1 MQRSYLLGPF
11 NSNGNESS
19 AAVLDKRDGLV
30 LSLLF
35 LLFATS
41 DPFILFPN
49 GTDFVVV
56 PEESCPD
63 IALCLQGNTVAS
75 FRLSWKE

>member
-1 MQRSYLLGPF
+1 MRYEMRRSYLLGPF

-19 AAVLDKRDGLV
+19 AAVPDKRDGLI

-41 DPFILFPN
+41 DPFILFLMEQTSLLFLRKVALTLPFAYKE
-49 GTDFVVV
+49 TLSLPFV
-56 PEESCPD
+56 
-63 IALCLQGNTVAS
+63 
-75 FRLSWKE
+75 